1 MKLSD
6 STLCFAV
13 SSVKSN
19 VYVCVIRAGI
29 DLLTG
34 QPWEAL

>member
-1 MKLSD
+1 MKLCD
-6 STLCFAV
+6 FLFYWI
-13 SSVKSN
+13 VKAN

>member
-6 STLCFAV
+6 SPLCRAV
-13 SSVKSN
+13 LSVKAN